1 MASTI
6 QYEVVAVMKSGEVQ
20 RAHST
25 DWQRI
30 QSAYNDVRFDAC
42 LYKVLWKMVDH
53 SPLDPTVV
61 KSWTYR
67 P

>member
-6 QYEVVAVMKSGEVQ
+6 QYEVVAVMKSGELQ

-25 DWQRI
+25 DWDRARD
-30 QSAYNDVRFDAC
+30 AYNNIQTDGC

-61 KSWTYR
+61 KSWAAR
-67 P
+67 